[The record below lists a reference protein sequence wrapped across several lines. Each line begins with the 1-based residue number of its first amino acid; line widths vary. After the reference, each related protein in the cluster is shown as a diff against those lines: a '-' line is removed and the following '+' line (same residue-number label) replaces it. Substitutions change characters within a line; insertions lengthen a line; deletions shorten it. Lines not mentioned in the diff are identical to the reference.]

1 MPNFLLDRI
10 SYLLLEP
17 AQPGI
22 NSHRRRQPKVAL
34 IPRLLLRCI
43 DTPISRKQ
51 INECPPCCGNS
62 KPFRKIR
69 KSFEDNYDVF
79 LSVPVVYRLEQ
90 GQPNQQAS
98 HRMDP
103 LLRCI
108 LLAPD
113 ARPPVP
119 GKRWNGSLT
128 DEAPPKGNDD
138 PLVSAASCGSTYTA
152 PPHECTPIARSVVSS
167 VSGMQTD
174 IRRLSD
180 ALARHDAVV
189 LELRDAIRLL
199 TGERSPGLNGE
210 LLAGLCRF
218 CNCNQKNTY
227 FNLPKENRSKKK
239 ASKTCRRAEHTRR
252 PVPEVGPV
260 IDTTFSMD
268 HFPFTTNRSKK
279 QTRKPIKSWKE
290 PRSKRVPEVVDLSSD
305 DGVAKTKGHTTI
317 KTVINATGR
326 SGQDKFHGH
335 AADSAAVVNL
345 SGLLSMQVDNIPKSM
360 NLVFRP
366 TVDMNLSGVELAVAA
381 YIFNRDLPESEV
393 LIDIG
398 DCFASRGALMTL
410 APKEEVVD
418 DVLNVVIR
426 MLTNGSQRSCWFLP
440 TVVMQVALGGRSLTS
455 ANMTSI
461 RNNYMRSKVDQTT
474 KVYQPMWCD
483 QHWYLMI
490 IDIPQMNLVYLD
502 SLRDPREADARK
514 TAMVRVA
521 LYLEGLTL
529 GKSWL
534 SGPEALRPRF
544 SAFEFEEP
552 EVPQQAGD
560 SMDCGVW
567 VAQWMIREHL
577 WQDHGNVNN
586 ATRMRLAVDLVMKS
600 HNDLG
605 EDAVS
610 KAVRHW
616 QQKAA

>member
-79 LSVPVVYRLEQ
+79 L
-90 GQPNQQAS
+90 
-98 HRMDP
+98 
-103 LLRCI
+103 I
-108 LLAPD
+108 
-113 ARPPVP
+113 
-119 GKRWNGSLT
+119 
-128 DEAPPKGNDD
+128 
-138 PLVSAASCGSTYTA
+138 
-152 PPHECTPIARSVVSS
+152 
-167 VSGMQTD
+167 
-174 IRRLSD
+174 
-180 ALARHDAVV
+180 
-189 LELRDAIRLL
+189 
-199 TGERSPGLNGE
+199 LNGE

>member
-113 ARPPVP
+113 ARPP
-119 GKRWNGSLT
+119 
-128 DEAPPKGNDD
+128 
-138 PLVSAASCGSTYTA
+138 
-152 PPHECTPIARSVVSS
+152 
-167 VSGMQTD
+167 TD

-252 PVPEVGPV
+252 PVPE
-260 IDTTFSMD
+260 
-268 HFPFTTNRSKK
+268 
-279 QTRKPIKSWKE
+279 
-290 PRSKRVPEVVDLSSD
+290 VDLSSD

-577 WQDHGNVNN
+577 WQDHGVQNVNN

>member
-113 ARPPVP
+113 ARPP
-119 GKRWNGSLT
+119 
-128 DEAPPKGNDD
+128 
-138 PLVSAASCGSTYTA
+138 
-152 PPHECTPIARSVVSS
+152 
-167 VSGMQTD
+167 
-174 IRRLSD
+174 
-180 ALARHDAVV
+180 
-189 LELRDAIRLL
+189 
-199 TGERSPGLNGE
+199 
-210 LLAGLCRF
+210 
-218 CNCNQKNTY
+218 KNTY

-440 TVVMQVALGGRSLTS
+440 TVVMVNSLTEYKQTSLASGTWWSLANVGEHDVDTQQLHAQQGGPDDEGKYTDAENLFSYACFRIRS
-455 ANMTSI
+455 AISYPALLWI
-461 RNNYMRSKVDQTT
+461 YL

-560 SMDCGVW
+560 SGFLVFFFNCLVLLVITTTTLTIRGNCSQNSMDCGVW

>member
-1 MPNFLLDRI
+1 
-10 SYLLLEP
+10 
-17 AQPGI
+17 
-22 NSHRRRQPKVAL
+22 
-34 IPRLLLRCI
+34 
-43 DTPISRKQ
+43 
-51 INECPPCCGNS
+51 
-62 KPFRKIR
+62 
-69 KSFEDNYDVF
+69 
-79 LSVPVVYRLEQ
+79 
-90 GQPNQQAS
+90 
-98 HRMDP
+98 
-103 LLRCI
+103 
-108 LLAPD
+108 
-113 ARPPVP
+113 
-119 GKRWNGSLT
+119 
-128 DEAPPKGNDD
+128 
-138 PLVSAASCGSTYTA
+138 
-152 PPHECTPIARSVVSS
+152 
-167 VSGMQTD
+167 
-174 IRRLSD
+174 
-180 ALARHDAVV
+180 
-189 LELRDAIRLL
+189 
-199 TGERSPGLNGE
+199 
-210 LLAGLCRF
+210 
-218 CNCNQKNTY
+218 
-227 FNLPKENRSKKK
+227 
-239 ASKTCRRAEHTRR
+239 
-252 PVPEVGPV
+252 
-260 IDTTFSMD
+260 
-268 HFPFTTNRSKK
+268 
-279 QTRKPIKSWKE
+279 
-290 PRSKRVPEVVDLSSD
+290 
-305 DGVAKTKGHTTI
+305 
-317 KTVINATGR
+317 
-326 SGQDKFHGH
+326 
-335 AADSAAVVNL
+335 
-345 SGLLSMQVDNIPKSM
+345 MQVDSIPKVSIYSM
-360 NLVFRP
+360 NLVFHP

-398 DCFASRGALMTL
+398 DCFASRGALITL

-440 TVVMQVALGGRSLTS
+440 TVVMQAALGGRSLTS

-490 IDIPQMNLVYLD
+490 IDIPRMKLVYLD
-502 SLRDPREADARK
+502 SLRDLREADARK
-514 TAMVRVA
+514 TVMVRVA

-529 GKSWL
+529 GKSLL